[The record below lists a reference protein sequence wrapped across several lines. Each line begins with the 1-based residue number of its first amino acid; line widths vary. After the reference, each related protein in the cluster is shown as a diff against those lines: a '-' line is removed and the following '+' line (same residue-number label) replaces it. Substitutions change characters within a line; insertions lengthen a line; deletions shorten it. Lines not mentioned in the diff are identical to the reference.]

1 MAINIK
7 EMFSASF
14 LKLLK
19 TRSLNKIT
27 IQSLLDDTG
36 ASRQTFYNHFQ
47 DKNALIAYIYNTRII
62 PDFTE
67 NSDENMDFYASLLSS
82 FQKMKEYQS
91 FLEQALKDDSPGCLK
106 DYILAHCAEFD
117 LAWHQKLYGSKQ
129 MSEELIFATKYHAI
143 ASSNM
148 TISWIL
154 SGMRVSCEE
163 MAKLIVQMRGIG
175 MDELFASSDGKGNP
189 YRQR

>member
-7 EMFSASF
+7 DMFANSLLNQ
-14 LKLLK
+14 LKNK
-19 TRSLNKIT
+19 ALNKIT

-47 DKNALIAYIYNTRII
+47 DKNDLICYIYDTRII

-67 NSDENMDFYASLLSS
+67 NSDESMDFHASLLKS

-91 FLEQALKDDSPGCLK
+91 FLEQSLKEETPGCLK
-106 DYILAHCAEFD
+106 DYILSHCAEFD
-117 LAWHQKLYGSKQ
+117 LQWHQKLYGTKP
-129 MSEELIFATKYHAI
+129 MPEELIFATKYHAI

-154 SGMRVSCEE
+154 SGMHTSCEE
-163 MAKLIVQMRGIG
+163 MTKLIVQMRGIG
-175 MDELFASSDGKGNP
+175 MDELFASGNGKGNP
-189 YRQR
+189 YK